1 MPVYLIYLEAQRNPK
16 SYAWGGNESQWRS
29 QKYKERENNKIRK
42 KKKAIRGRR
51 ERRNPQNRQW

>member
-1 MPVYLIYLEAQRNPK
+1 LPVYLIYLEAQRNPK

-42 KKKAIRGRR
+42 KKKS
-51 ERRNPQNRQW
+51 N